1 MKILFIADKFDD
13 ELRDDVCGFP
23 GGAELTD
30 AAIIEACPWEI
41 EKIKIENLELDDL
54 KKYNYFIIGN
64 LRNGTKEQIRAISKL
79 GRHIL
84 FEHDMRICRYGGD
97 FLRARKEPVHYY
109 MKRCICPHIILRN
122 LYKTALG
129 TIFLTHLQYNVYMR
143 NPFFKAEK
151 MSILGSSAMDRS
163 FFKMI
168 DSNKEGLNI
177 SNDKV
182 VVFYS
187 PHRVKGFN
195 NSYNYCRKRGI
206 KPIKIK
212 NLKPVEVLE
221 VFKKSSKFVFLP
233 EGIEWAGRMPI
244 EARFLGCEV
253 VLNNNVGVAE
263 ESWWNLEDDL
273 ALEVL
278 KDTPNRFWRI
288 VKNFIK

>member
-13 ELRDDVCGFP
+13 ELRDDVCSFP

-54 KKYNYFIIGN
+54 KKFDYFIIGN
-64 LRNGTKEQIRAISKL
+64 LRNGTKKQIRAISKS

-109 MKRCICPHIILRN
+109 IKRCICPHFIQRR
-122 LYKTALG
+122 LYKSSLG
-129 TIFLTHLQYNVYMR
+129 IIFLSHHQLGRYKK
-143 NPFFKAEK
+143 NPFFSAKRIG
-151 MSILGSSAMDRS
+151 ILGSSAMNND
-163 FFKMI
+163 FFK
-168 DSNKEGLNI
+168 
-177 SNDKV
+177 KV
-182 VVFYS
+182 KTCDQEKKKDNTLVFYS
-187 PHRVKGFN
+187 PYRSKGYKKSIAYCKQEGINPIEIN
-195 NSYNYCRKRGI
+195 NK
-206 KPIKIK
+206 KPD
-212 NLKPVEVLE
+212 EVLDM
-221 VFKKSSKFVFLP
+221 FKKSKRFVFLP
-233 EGIEWAGRMPI
+233 EIPEAAGRMPI

-278 KDTPNRFWRI
+278 KDTPDRFWRI